1 MTFVIFDTEYIAD
14 KGMKEEGFC
23 GWQNREVIQIAALKV
38 DNNLQV
44 VDKLNIYITPKLHK
58 KIPQYFVDL
67 TGIDDEIMLKNGM
80 NFEDAYK
87 VFKSFVG
94 EDVCYSHG
102 WNFDKENDSDGVVM
116 REMLKIYNVI
126 DEKQPDYKNI
136 AYWFRDKYIEKGI
149 KVEMQSSGEI
159 ATILGEE
166 DELKQLCLQAHNAY
180 YDVCSILIGLRKL
193 GFTI

>member
-87 VFKSFVG
+87 VFKSFVD

-166 DELKQLCLQAHNAY
+166 DELKQLCLQVHNAY